1 MKIKQLAT
9 TAVVAAA
16 VAAVTAAVAFL
27 YYEHDPASP
36 VAPKCLFRLISGYDC
51 PGCGSQRALH
61 ALLHGRLAEAWG
73 FNPYVFFAA
82 PAGAAVVV
90 IEAGRARWPRLH
102 RAVINS
108 ATIAAVLAATVAW
121 WIFRNV

>member
-82 PAGAAVVV
+82 PAGAAFVV

-102 RAVINS
+102 RAVI
-108 ATIAAVLAATVAW
+108 AAVLAATVAW